1 MNNNWNLKKLE
12 KQASG
17 NQEFDDY
24 VLNISGI
31 LKYQNL
37 NVLDIG
43 CSNGFKTKML
53 FDKYDNITHI
63 NGIDIDDTAINEAKE
78 EFKNNSRY
86 NFELKSI
93 DDLHDENKYD
103 IINLS
108 YVLQHLENPEK
119 ILANL
124 KKKLTDRGII
134 IIKVPDDS
142 FKFCYPDPED
152 LLHKIFN
159 LYESQIMINQNI
171 TKNTDRYIGKKVY
184 SYLNNNKFKNIKL
197 FYSVSDTIGKTL
209 EQKIQMFDS
218 SIAYRSADNKNNI
231 PDKIKNNKVLKSNLT
246 KSTLNKSTTTIVN
259 KKIIIVLKK
268 VTKLLLVL
276 RLFLANKVVIPDVNA
291 AKRA

>member
-93 DDLHDENKYD
+93 DDL
-103 IINLS
+103 
-108 YVLQHLENPEK
+108 
-119 ILANL
+119 
-124 KKKLTDRGII
+124 
-134 IIKVPDDS
+134 
-142 FKFCYPDPED
+142 
-152 LLHKIFN
+152 
-159 LYESQIMINQNI
+159 
-171 TKNTDRYIGKKVY
+171 
-184 SYLNNNKFKNIKL
+184 
-197 FYSVSDTIGKTL
+197 TIGDKLCFVYYKPLTSTIL
-209 EQKIQMFDS
+209 HLK
-218 SIAYRSADNKNNI
+218 YNKE
-231 PDKIKNNKVLKSNLT
+231 K
-246 KSTLNKSTTTIVN
+246 
-259 KKIIIVLKK
+259 
-268 VTKLLLVL
+268 
-276 RLFLANKVVIPDVNA
+276 
-291 AKRA
+291 

>member
-93 DDLHDENKYD
+93 DDLHNENKYD

-159 LYESQIMINQNI
+159 LYESQIMVNQNI

-231 PDKIKNNKVLKSNLT
+231 PDKIKNEMNNLLDKLRNQFKKEEFYYTMTVLYY
-246 KSTLNKSTTTIVN
+246 I
-259 KKIIIVLKK
+259 
-268 VTKLLLVL
+268 
-276 RLFLANKVVIPDVNA
+276 ANK
-291 AKRA
+291 

>member
-63 NGIDIDDTAINEAKE
+63 NGIDIDDTA
-78 EFKNNSRY
+78 
-86 NFELKSI
+86 
-93 DDLHDENKYD
+93 
-103 IINLS
+103 INLS

-231 PDKIKNNKVLKSNLT
+231 PDKIKNEMNNLLDKLRNQFKKEEFYYTMTVLYY
-246 KSTLNKSTTTIVN
+246 I
-259 KKIIIVLKK
+259 
-268 VTKLLLVL
+268 
-276 RLFLANKVVIPDVNA
+276 ANK
-291 AKRA
+291 